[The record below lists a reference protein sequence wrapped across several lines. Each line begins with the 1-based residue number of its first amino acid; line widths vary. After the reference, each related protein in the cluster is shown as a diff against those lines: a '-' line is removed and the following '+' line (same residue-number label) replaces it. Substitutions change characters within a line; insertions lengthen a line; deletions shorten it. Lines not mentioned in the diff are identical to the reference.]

1 LTLFLSI
8 EVSKSML
15 DVSVAKACG
24 DKALALYSEK
34 RVECFTAQ
42 LNESNPILTEIS
54 NAMTEEGMCQEQ
66 LKSARACVART
77 DDAGGSAEE
86 EVTQWT
92 ARMEAA
98 KQRKLE
104 GNRKLMECSA
114 RYEKRMRSIRE
125 AGT

>member
-1 LTLFLSI
+1 
-8 EVSKSML
+8 ML

-24 DKALALYSEK
+24 DKALVMYSQK
-34 RVECFTAQ
+34 RVDCFTAQ

-54 NAMTEEGMCQEQ
+54 NAMTEEGLCQDQ
-66 LKSARACVART
+66 LKLARACVARMDDT
-77 DDAGGSAEE
+77 DGSAEE
-86 EVTQWT
+86 GVARWT
-92 ARMEAA
+92 TRMEAA

-114 RYEKRMRSIRE
+114 RYEKLMRSIRE